1 MLRAQIDPEHTSLL
15 VTEPVLNLPNVQ
27 HNYDQIIFEEFEFQS
42 YLRIPGPH
50 ETGSI
55 PLTVAAAALAPADAK
70 GNMPECIVVI
80 DSGFS
85 FTNIVPMLNGEVVW
99 SAVRRVDVGGKL
111 LTNYLKELVSF
122 RQWYMMDQTHVM
134 SAVKDALSFVSL
146 DFGADLDRA
155 KANARDPTIARA
167 WVLPDFAAGSKNYLG
182 YPLAPDD
189 PRATARPAAG
199 SDSQM
204 LWLANERFAVPEI
217 LFNPTT
223 IGLKQPGLADAT
235 ADAIAALPQD
245 IQGLFWG
252 NVLCVGGNARMPG
265 FGQRLERELRALA
278 PNDYPVAVTVSD
290 ECVRHL

>member
-1 MLRAQIDPEHTSLL
+1 M
-15 VTEPVLNLPNVQ
+15 Q

-42 YLRIPGPH
+42 YLRIPGACH
-50 ETGSI
+50 TKSTALI
-55 PLTVAAAALAPADAK
+55 AAAAALAPADAK

-111 LTNYLKELVSF
+111 LTNHLKELVSF

-146 DFGADLDRA
+146 DFGADLERA
-155 KANARDPTIARA
+155 YANPRDPTIARA

-189 PRATARPAAG
+189 PRSHARPAAG
-199 SDSQM
+199 SDTQM

-217 LFNPTT
+217 LFKPSI

-235 ADAIAALPQD
+235 ADAIAALPAD
-245 IQGLFWG
+245 VQGLFWG
-252 NVLCVGGNARMPG
+252 NILCVGGNARMPG
-265 FGQRLERELRALA
+265 LGPRLERELRALA
-278 PNDYPVAVTVSD
+278 PCDYPVAVTVSD
-290 ECVRHL
+290 ECVARSDALPDVS